1 MTIESNYVSVIA
13 SLTAWLKN
21 LSPVSQPIRR
31 KTKNNHILNARIFPR
46 FEQVI
51 NNYLESDWYI
61 VLFAN

>member
-31 KTKNNHILNARIFPR
+31 KTKNNHILNARFFPR